1 MYDQSCH
8 NYLCVNCTKSV
19 VNSIM
24 KLTALLPITRS
35 YMSIPADATAMEAQV
50 MAAARAET
58 VKPVQ

>member
-1 MYDQSCH
+1 
-8 NYLCVNCTKSV
+8 
-19 VNSIM
+19 M

-35 YMSIPADATAMEAQV
+35 YMSIPADATAMEAHV